1 MEYILGL
8 IAVLAGGLI
17 YYRTKAKSAEALNEN
32 LDTKKEVIELSKD
45 IAEKTGLLKAE
56 EEKRK
61 DIEESSDKAKEK
73 GVSISELENFF
84 NRNRDS

>member
-1 MEYILGL
+1 MEYILAL
-8 IAVLAGGLI
+8 LAALVGGLF

-32 LDTKKEVIELSKD
+32 LDAKKQVLDLSKD

-56 EEKRK
+56 EGKRTE
-61 DIEESSDKAKEK
+61 IEEANEKLKEK

-84 NRNRDS
+84 NRNRDQ